1 MQIQNINSTNFNGG
15 YKFIGMSAEAR
26 AELGNVVK
34 KGKTIYDSFQ
44 GNPNDVFMVAKDNFH
59 KAILLFIQKHNL
71 KCQYYPEVKSSMNFK
86 LGHPEQLEQI
96 IETQTPEEI
105 VFDEETDKELS
116 EYQRRTYVNQ
126 HEKDY
131 LPNILDIL
139 KLDMDAGTC
148 REKRGVKIFQNKN
161 HTKDIYVSPPDKN
174 NKHYV
179 KVFSKV
185 SSSDPNT
192 VKLYEINLSPENKV
206 VDYTNRFDKWSD
218 FNRNFENTLLK

>member
-1 MQIQNINSTNFNGG
+1 MQIQNISSTNFNGG
-15 YKFIGMSAEAR
+15 YRFIGMSAEAR

-59 KAILLFIQKHNL
+59 NAILLFIQKHNL
-71 KCQYYPEVKSSMNFK
+71 KCQYYPEVKSSMDFK
-86 LGHPEQLEQI
+86 LGYPEKLEQI
-96 IETQTPEEI
+96 IENQTPEEI
-105 VFDEETDKELS
+105 VFDEGTIKKLF

-131 LPNILDIL
+131 VPNILGIL
-139 KLDMDAGTC
+139 KLDMDTSTC

-161 HTKDIYVSPPDKN
+161 HTKDIYVSPPDEN
-174 NKHYV
+174 GKHYV

-185 SSSDPNT
+185 SSSSQDPA
-192 VKLYEINLSPENKV
+192 KFYEVNLSENKV
-206 VDYTNRFDKWSD
+206 IDYTNKIDKWSEFKQK
-218 FNRNFENTLLK
+218 FNESLIK